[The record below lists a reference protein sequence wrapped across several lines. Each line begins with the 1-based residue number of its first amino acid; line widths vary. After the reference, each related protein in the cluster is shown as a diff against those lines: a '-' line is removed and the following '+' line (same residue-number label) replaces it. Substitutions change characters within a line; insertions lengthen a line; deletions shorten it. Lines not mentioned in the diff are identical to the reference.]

1 MLLASEG
8 RRNAFL
14 LVFFV
19 GKLVI
24 HSLSVKYV
32 MVGGSQPLRRVLR
45 ALVEQ
50 DEFGHIP
57 AIAIYVKV

>member
-1 MLLASEG
+1 MHSYL
-8 RRNAFL
+8 
-14 LVFFV
+14 FFV

-50 DEFGHIP
+50 DKFGHIP